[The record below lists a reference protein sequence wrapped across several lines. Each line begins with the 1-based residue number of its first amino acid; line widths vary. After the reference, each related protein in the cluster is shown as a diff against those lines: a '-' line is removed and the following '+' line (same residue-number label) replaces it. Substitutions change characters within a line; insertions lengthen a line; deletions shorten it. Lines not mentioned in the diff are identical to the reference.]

1 VPDESKV
8 RSRIIQKIIRL
19 VQERHFNLAGVD
31 HQEWARRLRHREPDI
46 VRGDREE
53 FEAGVRAALSELKTS
68 HTAFYSER
76 PTRFPPQHTINATLS
91 EITVN
96 GSPRW
101 MFVDVFEDGPA
112 YLAGIRPGD
121 LLLAVDGA
129 EPVPG
134 SLPLFGIGRTH
145 HLEVSKEQ
153 HTTNAAVEVPFR
165 KGSKQRPPLVEPV
178 SIRHRMVGPG
188 IGLLKILYFPGAIGI
203 RFSNQLRASIDDL
216 KAHGCERLI
225 IDLRGN
231 IGGSLGFAALA
242 SYLCSGRE
250 EIGYSVTPAR
260 LRAGYSSEELPRVPM
275 PRTRAEALARLAA
288 FAVRDKSL
296 MLLTQGL
303 SQQPFHGRTVILINQ
318 WTSSAGE
325 MAAAFAAGRAA
336 ATLAGHTTKGNVL
349 GAMNFPVAREYWL
362 RVPVFGWFTYRDE
375 CLEGSGVVP
384 TISVSSESPDD
395 VRRDILSEVAIA
407 TVKEL

>member
-1 VPDESKV
+1 MPDESKV
-8 RSRIIQKIIRL
+8 RSRIVQKVIRL

-31 HQEWARRLRHREPDI
+31 HQEWARRLRDREPEI

-53 FEAGVRAALSELKTS
+53 FEAGVRAALTELKTS

-91 EITVN
+91 ETTVE
-96 GSPRW
+96 GSRRW

-121 LLLAVDGA
+121 LLLAVDGS

-145 HLEVSKEQ
+145 QLVVAKEQ
-153 HTTNAAVEVPFR
+153 QTVDAPVEVPFR
-165 KGSKQRPPLVEPV
+165 KGSKQRPPIVEPV
-178 SIRHRMVGPG
+178 PIRHRMVAPG
-188 IGLLKILYFPGAIGI
+188 IGLLKVLYFPGSIGI
-203 RFSNQLRASIDDL
+203 RFSNQLRASIADL
-216 KAHGCERLI
+216 EAQRCDRLI

-260 LRAGYSSEELPRVPM
+260 LRAGYSSQDLPRVPM
-275 PRTRAEALARLAA
+275 PQSRAEALARLAA

-303 SQQPFHGRTVILINQ
+303 GPQPFHGRTVVLINE

-325 MAAAFAAGRAA
+325 MAAVFAAGRDA
-336 ATLAGHTTKGNVL
+336 ATLLGQTTKGNVL
-349 GAMNFPVAREYWL
+349 GAMNFPAGGQYWL
-362 RVPVFGWFTYRDE
+362 RLPVFGWFTYDDK
-375 CLEGSGVVP
+375 CLEGAGVMPEVVCP
-384 TISVSSESPDD
+384 LLSTADA
-395 VRRDILSEVAIA
+395 RLDIQTEAAIVQA
-407 TVKEL
+407 KEL

>member
-1 VPDESKV
+1 MRDESKL
-8 RSRIIQKIIRL
+8 RSGIIQKVIRL

-31 HQEWARRLRHREPDI
+31 HQEWARRLRDREPDI

-53 FEAGVRAALSELKTS
+53 FESGVRAALAELKTS

-91 EITVN
+91 EVTVA
-96 GSPRW
+96 GSPCW

-112 YLAGIRPGD
+112 YVAGIRPGD
-121 LLLAVDGA
+121 LLLAADGD
-129 EPVPG
+129 ETPSG
-134 SLPLFGIGRTH
+134 TLPTFGIGQTH
-145 HLEVSKEQ
+145 KLVLAKEQ
-153 HTTNAAVEVPFR
+153 STVEASVDVPFR

-178 SIRHRMVGPG
+178 SIRHRVIAPG
-188 IGLLKILYFPGAIGI
+188 TGLLKVLYFPGAIGI
-203 RFSNQLRASIDDL
+203 RFSDQLRASIADL
-216 KAHGCERLI
+216 KDQHCDRLI

-250 EIGYSVTPAR
+250 EIGYSVTPRR
-260 LRAGYSSEELPRVPM
+260 LQAGYSSHALPRVPM

-288 FAVRDKSL
+288 FAFKDKSL

-303 SQQPFHGRTVILINQ
+303 GQQRFHGRTVILINE

-325 MAAAFAAGRAA
+325 MAAAFASDSQA
-336 ATLAGHTTKGNVL
+336 ATVTGRKSKGNVL
-349 GAMNFPVAREYWL
+349 GAANFSLGQGYWL
-362 RVPVFGWFTYRDE
+362 RLPVFGWFTFRE
-375 CLEGSGVVP
+375 TCLEGTGVD
-384 TISVSSESPDD
+384 PDLPLPNLCPSD
-395 VRRDILSEVAIA
+395 ARLDLSLRSALS
-407 TVKEL
+407 TVEQL

>member
-1 VPDESKV
+1 MADESKL
-8 RSRIIQKIIRL
+8 RSRIVQKVVRL

-31 HQEWARRLRHREPDI
+31 HQEWARRLRDREPEI

-91 EITVN
+91 EITLN

-121 LLLAVDGA
+121 LLLAVDEV

-134 SLPLFGIGRTH
+134 SLPLFGIDRTH
-145 HLEVSKEQ
+145 RLVVAQEQ
-153 HTTNAAVEVPFR
+153 RTVEAAVEVPFR

-178 SIRHRMVGPG
+178 SIRHSVIAPG
-188 IGLLKILYFPGAIGI
+188 VGLLKVLYFPGAVGI
-203 RFSNQLRASIDDL
+203 RFSDKLRASVADL
-216 KAHGCERLI
+216 KAHRCERLI

-250 EIGYSVTPAR
+250 EIGYSVTPTR
-260 LRAGYSSEELPRVPM
+260 LRRGYSSQALPRVSM
-275 PRTRAEALARLAA
+275 PRTRAEALARFAA
-288 FAVRDKSL
+288 FAFRDKSL

-303 SQQPFHGRTVILINQ
+303 GQQPFHDRTVVLINE

-325 MAAAFAAGRAA
+325 MAAAFAAGRSAA
-336 ATLAGHTTKGNVL
+336 IVAGQATKGNVL
-349 GAMNFPVAREYWL
+349 GAMNFPVTREYWL
-362 RVPVFGWFTYRDE
+362 RLPVFGWFTYRDE
-375 CLEGSGVVP
+375 CLEGIGVVP
-384 TISVSSESPDD
+384 TVFVSSASPEDA
-395 VRRDILSEVAIA
+395 RRDVLSEVAIA
-407 TVKEL
+407 KAEEL